1 MRLILI
7 SIPLFLLLALLA
19 SMFFWPNIT
28 GWISIAM
35 LTVSIGI
42 AIFLSARKH
51 WKAHQQAECTREK
64 MIRNLTLDIL
74 GFLLTMGAAMYAG
87 GMAGGYLGL
96 QTGIWFGLLAGFAGG
111 FLAAWVVRSA
121 WGKLVLARV

>member
-1 MRLILI
+1 MLLLLTLI
-7 SIPLFLLLALLA
+7 SLLLLLTLLA

-35 LTVSIGI
+35 LTISIGI

-51 WKAHQQAECTREK
+51 WKSYQKAECTREK

-96 QTGIWFGLLAGFAGG
+96 RAGLWIGLLAGFAGG
-111 FLAAWVVRSA
+111 FLAAWVVRST
-121 WGKLVLARV
+121 WGKLVLARI